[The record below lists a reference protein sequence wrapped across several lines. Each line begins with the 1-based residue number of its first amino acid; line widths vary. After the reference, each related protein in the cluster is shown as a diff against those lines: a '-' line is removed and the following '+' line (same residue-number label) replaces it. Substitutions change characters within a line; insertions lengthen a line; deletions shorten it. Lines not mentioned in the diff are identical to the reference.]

1 MTPSIKMRLL
11 LWVIGGTAG
20 LLAVFAFVVYG
31 VMYRSLVNGFDAVL
45 ASTARTIASSVEQ
58 NEEKIK
64 AEIDERELPE
74 FHRAKRPDFFQLW
87 REDGSILA
95 RSTSLKEA
103 DLELFG
109 ALLNPVFRAVRR
121 KELSRGKS
129 AIRGALLNP
138 VFRAVRLPDGR
149 AGRAIGIVFVP
160 KVDEEAKGPAQPQKV
175 TLVLARETAAL
186 NSDISFLRWL
196 LTGATGGTIILALL
210 VGTMIVRQGLKP
222 LDALATR
229 IAAIRQ
235 DDLSTRIPVDRMPAE
250 VAPVA
255 QRLNE
260 LLRRLEEA
268 FRRERS
274 FTADVAHELRTP
286 LAGIRS
292 TLEVTLTRPR
302 VGGEYQ
308 QAMEECL
315 DIVRHTQ
322 AMVNNLLALA
332 HLEGGQT
339 ILHPD
344 ALPLGEM
351 VDSTWRPFA
360 DSVRARGITVESQ
373 VPADLTCI
381 ADRNT
386 LLMIL
391 TNVFANAEQ
400 YTNDG
405 GRITVT
411 ARRAGESVDLMVENT
426 GSQLSEEDARHVFER
441 FWRGDLSRTDTGS
454 HFGLG
459 LALVQRAVTSLGGTV
474 AARVDDGTFMVQLSL
489 PAAPAS

>member
-31 VMYRSLVNGFDAVL
+31 VMYRSLVSGFDAVL

-74 FHRAKRPDFFQLW
+74 FHRAERPDFFQLW

-103 DLELFG
+103 DLEPF
-109 ALLNPVFRAVRR
+109 
-121 KELSRGKS
+121 
-129 AIRGALLNP
+129 GALLNP

-149 AGRAIGIVFVP
+149 AGRAIGIAFVP
-160 KVDEEAKGPAQPQKV
+160 KVDEEAKGPAQLQKV

-222 LDALATR
+222 LDALAAR

-235 DDLSTRIPVDRMPAE
+235 DDLSTRIPADRMPAE
-250 VAPVA
+250 VVPVA

-286 LAGIRS
+286 LAGMRS
-292 TLEVTLTRPR
+292 TLEVTLARPR

-373 VPADLTCI
+373 VPANLTCI

-405 GRITVT
+405 GHITVT

-441 FWRGDLSRTDTGS
+441 FWRGDVSRTDTGS

-474 AARVDDGTFMVQLSL
+474 AARVDDSTFTVQLSL
-489 PAAPAS
+489 PAATTS